1 MPECRT
7 LDIRQTHYTCA
18 FSDIKDGEPYR
29 ERAREHRSWEDPR
42 GNEQPVRP
50 DENPPERRQGKDR
63 DTTRT
68 SARRWLKEAGIQ
80 PIAIGRG
87 RTGAI
92 RYRWPDIVAWLESRQ
107 HVE

>member
-1 MPECRT
+1 MSYRT
-7 LDIRQTHYTCA
+7 LDKEWY
-18 FSDIKDGEPYR
+18 
-29 ERAREHRSWEDPR
+29 
-42 GNEQPVRP
+42 
-50 DENPPERRQGKDR
+50 PPEELRTVSLKTVAELL

-87 RTGAI
+87 RKGAI
-92 RYRWPDIVAWLESRQ
+92 RYRWPDVAAWLQSRQ